1 MGNFRLP
8 GLNVT
13 ANNVVNSAQSVRA
26 QSVSAQSAQAQSAR
40 AQSAPVINR
49 NVTAATVDNSTFTP
63 DRGMFTPINVGPLP
77 QDRNANVINRAV
89 LNDEI
94 ELRAQAIA
102 AELIRQQQNQLTI
115 AASGRVFTRFEPGTD
130 IINNQKTLVT
140 TGLFSGNVGTLS
152 TIFTG
157 SLQTS
162 ASKNY
167 YYEVYNGNTSTSE
180 AQFSVAFG
188 HRLGSGSSAGG
199 TLNDSPSRAV
209 YSQYKLLLLEPGDTS
224 FTFAS
229 GDSSDEIYAINFN
242 RARIKDK
249 LDPGNWQ
256 LSLCELTGSRYANN
270 VFTGSNVVP
279 SGSNRV
285 ISLIDD
291 SGQSQQT
298 NLRSAGRV
306 FNIVSGT
313 ISNGVFNASA
323 PKYYG
328 LVYPDMG
335 IIILNGNAL
344 DASMSFNTV
353 SGSNIAGDNAWKLYT
368 SISGAMSI
376 NTTTNAFQA
385 RNEETITSTHFFVR
399 VKNAEYNFSNNPSFI
414 TGSVGEF
421 SQPTFINDPKTYIT
435 TIGMYNNRQEL
446 LAVAKLSQPV
456 QKSFSNEALIKVK
469 LDF

>member
-1 MGNFRLP
+1 MAIAEP
-8 GLNVT
+8 MM
-13 ANNVVNSAQSVRA
+13 QSQNEIRA
-26 QSVSAQSAQAQSAR
+26 QQIAQD
-40 AQSAPVINR
+40 I
-49 NVTAATVDNSTFTP
+49 
-63 DRGMFTPINVGPLP
+63 L
-77 QDRNANVINRAV
+77 
-89 LNDEI
+89 
-94 ELRAQAIA
+94 
-102 AELIRQQQNQLTI
+102 RQQALQTTV
-115 AASGRVFTRFEPGTD
+115 AASGRVFTRFDVGTD
-130 IINNQKTLVT
+130 VINNQKTLVT
-140 TGLFSGNVGTLS
+140 AGLFSGNVASLS
-152 TIFTG
+152 VMFTG

-162 ASKNY
+162 SSKNY
-167 YYEVYNGNTSTSE
+167 YYEVYNGNSTTSE

-188 HRLGSGSSAGG
+188 HRLGSGSSAAG

-209 YSQYKLLLLEPGDTS
+209 YSQYKLLLLNPGDPA

-229 GDSSDEIYAINFN
+229 GDSADEIYAINFN

-298 NLRSAGRV
+298 NLTSAGRV
-306 FNIVSGT
+306 YNVVSGSIGT
-313 ISNGVFNASA
+313 GIFNASA

-344 DASMSFNTV
+344 DTSMSFNTV
-353 SGSNIAGDNAWKLYT
+353 SGSNIAGDNAFKLYT
-368 SISGAMSI
+368 SISGAMSL

-399 VKNAEYNFSNNPSFI
+399 VKNGEYNFSNNPSFI

-421 SQPTFINDPKTYIT
+421 AQPTFINDPKTYIT
-435 TIGMYNNRQEL
+435 TIGMYNDRQEL

-456 QKSFSNEALIKVK
+456 QKTFSNEALIKVK